1 MLGLITGLIGRVI
14 EKLPI
19 QGRRERWRNEIVAL
33 KKERD
38 ALLRGVCDAKKA
50 LRLGVI
56 NGRLEHLEQL
66 LFNAEKD

>member
-1 MLGLITGLIGRVI
+1 MWGLITGLIGRVI

-33 KKERD
+33 KKEKD
-38 ALLRGVCDAKKA
+38 ALLMGVCDAKKA
-50 LRLGVI
+50 MRMYAI
-56 NGRLEHLEQL
+56 NRRLEYLEQL